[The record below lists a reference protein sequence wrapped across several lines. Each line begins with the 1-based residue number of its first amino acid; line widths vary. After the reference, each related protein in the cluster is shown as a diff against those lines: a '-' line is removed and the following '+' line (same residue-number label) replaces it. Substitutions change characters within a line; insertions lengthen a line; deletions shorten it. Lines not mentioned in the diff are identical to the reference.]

1 MGSVS
6 FFVRAPAG
14 GGVGGVVFSSTH
26 PLSPNPFPP
35 SPGRKG
41 GAHFASGVRHRV
53 NRERLQ
59 SGLARQELTRL
70 VPSAGDGMGWGEVEM
85 DWDVLASG
93 CVGVAGVILSRCWR
107 AAASQRVR
115 SFVGTSYDRLRPILP
130 CGSSRDARAV
140 EAFPDRQPSNE
151 APPFRPGEGGK
162 GAGGIGGGKREMH
175 KNKQQRQEGQTSVH
189 PMGLTP

>member
-14 GGVGGVVFSSTH
+14 GGVGGLVFSSTH

-41 GAHFASGVRHRV
+41 GPHFASGVRHRV
-53 NRERLQ
+53 NRERLK
-59 SGLARQELTRL
+59 SGLARQELRRL
-70 VPSAGDGMGWGEVEM
+70 VPSAGDGAGCGELGVGL
-85 DWDVLASG
+85 DAGAGGVVLPH
-93 CVGVAGVILSRCWR
+93 CWR
-107 AAASQRVR
+107 AAASQRVGR
-115 SFVGTSYDRLRPILP
+115 PTRTCYDRLRPILP
-130 CGSSRDARAV
+130 CDSRRDARAV

-162 GAGGIGGGKREMH
+162 GAGGIGGGKRQMH